1 MNDWTHGIERSFQP
15 FQARNSSLVFDTDLQ
30 SLYCLGMLI
39 GEHKRP
45 PNSVSAYFSGK
56 LLLSTAEMKQKS
68 ESAVELP

>member
-39 GEHKRP
+39 REDKRP
-45 PNSVSAYFSGK
+45 PNSVSTLFFRKATLK
-56 LLLSTAEMKQKS
+56 RC
-68 ESAVELP
+68 